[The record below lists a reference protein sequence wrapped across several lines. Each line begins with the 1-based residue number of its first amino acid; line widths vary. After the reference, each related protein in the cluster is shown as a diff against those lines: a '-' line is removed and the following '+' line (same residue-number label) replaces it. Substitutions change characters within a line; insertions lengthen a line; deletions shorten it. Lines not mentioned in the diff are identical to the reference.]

1 MTDKYNIQKVEEK
14 EGDELTITFKVKSSK
29 VPQFELSI
37 NVPYNISK
45 EDTLKRIHDK
55 ACNEISHQQYKK
67 SQEDLDEINKTKI
80 KNAKDKLK
88 KDIKD
93 MEDTDIDITG

>member
-1 MTDKYNIQKVEEK
+1 MTDKYNIQKVEGK

-29 VPQFELSI
+29 VPPFELSI

-45 EDTLKRIHDK
+45 EDTLKRIRDR
-55 ACNEISHQQYKK
+55 AYNEISHKQNQE

-93 MEDTDIDITG
+93 LEDTDIDITG

>member
-1 MTDKYNIQKVEEK
+1 MTDKYNIQEVEEK
-14 EGDELTITFKVKSSK
+14 ESDELTITFKVKSSK
-29 VPQFELSI
+29 VPPFELSI

-55 ACNEISHQQYKK
+55 AYNEISHQQHKK
-67 SQEDLDEINKTKI
+67 SQEDLDEIDKTKV

-93 MEDTDIDITG
+93 MEGTDIDITG